1 MSEWKT
7 VSIKQELIKEIEKT
21 IEMGRSRSVSE
32 FVSEAIRL
40 RLEGFMRVETASAG
54 KPHEIVVVK
63 DETVKEVPQKDEG
76 QVHILEQTTSQ
87 VTQS

>member
-7 VSIKQELIKEIEKT
+7 VSIKQELIKEIQKT

-32 FVSEAIRL
+32 FVSEAILL
-40 RLEGFMRVETASAG
+40 RLKEFTRVETASAG

-63 DETVKEVPQKDEG
+63 GETVREAPKKDEG
-76 QVHILEQTTSQ
+76 HVHLLGQTTSQ